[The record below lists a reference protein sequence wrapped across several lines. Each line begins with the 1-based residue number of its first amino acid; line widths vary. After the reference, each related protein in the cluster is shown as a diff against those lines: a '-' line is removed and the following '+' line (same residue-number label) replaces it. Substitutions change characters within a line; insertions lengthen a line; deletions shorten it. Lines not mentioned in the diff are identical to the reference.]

1 MSDSFTP
8 KLGRIGWKQGTRLDR
23 YINKVMRAAQ
33 SAGHVYSGR
42 QSGFTGSHIGRG
54 SAFGTLAAAGLYP
67 GNQRRVIVKARIT
80 KFKAGDLGAARAH
93 LRYIQRDGVTPEGEA
108 GQLYSR
114 DLDEA
119 NGTAFLDECGEDR
132 HQFRLIVS
140 PEDGAQLQDLKP
152 FIRDFMAQVER
163 DLDTKLDWVAVD
175 HYNTGQPHTHIVI
188 RGKDDLGQDL
198 VITKDYM
205 SHGLRQRARELV
217 SLELGPELEY
227 DMTLKLAR
235 EVNAERF
242 TRLDRSLLQHVDR
255 GFLVISA
262 MPPEDRKTHA
272 SHMGRLK
279 ALQSLGLA
287 EEKQTGVW
295 QVVPDIET
303 KLRSLSQRGDIIKNM
318 HRTMREVGTERPSGS
333 FAMFDTAKAGNRIVG
348 RVAGIGLTD
357 EINDRHYVVVDGI
370 DGRVHYADVGH
381 QRPEFVPEKGMIV
394 IIENQ
399 TSEDDVKT
407 RTRLRILSYLNLER
421 LTDVEGATWLDKEL
435 LTAKP
440 EHISNAGFGSEVRL
454 ALARRRQW
462 LVANALG
469 KFSEAEHFEPS
480 RNLLNQL
487 RERDIRRTSAMMSA
501 QLGLTLVNVAEGEN
515 VTGTFARSA
524 HLASGKYAIVQNAK
538 EFTLVPW
545 QPQMERF
552 RGKEMSGTAGAQGI
566 NWDWD
571 RSRQRGL
578 SIS

>member
-33 SAGHVYSGR
+33 SAGHVYGGR

-67 GNQRRVIVKARIT
+67 GNQRRVVVKARIT

-93 LRYIQRDGVTPEGEA
+93 LRYIQRDGVTQEGEP
-108 GQLYSR
+108 GQLYCR

-119 NGTAFLDECGEDR
+119 NGTTFLDECGEDR

-152 FIRDFMAQVER
+152 FIRDFMAQTER

-175 HYNTGQPHTHIVI
+175 HYNTGQPHTHILI
-188 RGKDDLGQDL
+188 RGKDDRGQDL

-242 TRLDRSLLQHVDR
+242 TRLDRSLLKHVNG

-262 MPPEDRKTHA
+262 MPPEDRQTHA

-279 ALQSLGLA
+279 TLQSLGLA
-287 EEKQTGVW
+287 EERQTGVW
-295 QVVPDIET
+295 QVAADVEN
-303 KLRSLSQRGDIIKNM
+303 KLRTLGQRGDITKTM
-318 HRTMREVGTERPSGS
+318 HRAIREVGVERPSVS

-394 IIENQ
+394 ALENQ
-399 TSEDDVKT
+399 ASEDDAKT
-407 RTRLRILSYLNLER
+407 RMRLRILSYLNLER

-440 EHISNAGFGSEVRL
+440 EHISNAGFGSDVRL
-454 ALARRRQW
+454 ALARRRRW

-480 RNLLNQL
+480 RNMLRQL
-487 RERDIRRTSAMMSA
+487 RERDHRRTSAMISA
-501 QLGLTLVNVAEGEN
+501 QLGLTPVNVSEGEN
-515 VTGTFARSA
+515 VSGTFVRSA

-552 RGKEMSGTAGAQGI
+552 RGREISGTAGAEGI
-566 NWDWD
+566 NWDWNH
-571 RSRQRGL
+571 SRQRGL
-578 SIS
+578 GIS

>member
-33 SAGHVYSGR
+33 SAGQVYGGR

-205 SHGLRQRARELV
+205 SHGMRQRARELV

-235 EVNAERF
+235 EVNADRF
-242 TRLDRSLLQHVDR
+242 TRLDRSLLKHVDG

-262 MPPEDRKTHA
+262 MPPVDRQTHA

-295 QVVPDIET
+295 LVVPDIET
-303 KLRSLSQRGDIIKNM
+303 KLRSVGQRGDIIKTM
-318 HRTMREVGTERPSGS
+318 HRAMREVGVERPSGC

-357 EINDRHYVVVDGI
+357 EINDRHYVVVDGT

-394 IIENQ
+394 AIENQ
-399 TSEDDVKT
+399 TSEDDAKT

-421 LTDVEGATWLDKEL
+421 LSEAEGATWLDKEL

-440 EHISNAGFGSEVRL
+440 EHLGNAGFGSDVRS
-454 ALARRRQW
+454 ALVRRRQW

-469 KFSEAEHFEPS
+469 KFQGSEQFEPL
-480 RNLLNQL
+480 RNALHQL

-501 QLGLTLVNVAEGEN
+501 QLGLTHVNLAEGEN
-515 VTGTFARSA
+515 VSGTFVRSA

-552 RGKEMSGTAGAQGI
+552 RGKEISGTVGAQGI
-566 NWDWD
+566 NWDWNH
-571 RSRQRGL
+571 SRQRGMG
-578 SIS
+578 IS

>member
-33 SAGHVYSGR
+33 TAGHVYGGR
-42 QSGFTGSHIGRG
+42 RSGFTGSHIGRG
-54 SAFGTLAAAGLYP
+54 SAFGTLAAVGLYP

-80 KFKAGDLGAARAH
+80 KFKAGDLGAAGAH
-93 LRYIQRDGVTPEGEA
+93 LRYIQRDGVTPEGEP

-119 NGTAFLDECGEDR
+119 NGTTFLDECGEDR

-235 EVNAERF
+235 EINAERF

-262 MPPEDRKTHA
+262 MPPEDRQTHA

-287 EEKQTGVW
+287 DEKQTGVW
-295 QVVPDIET
+295 QVAPDIET
-303 KLRSLSQRGDIIKNM
+303 KLLSLGRRGDIIKTM
-318 HRTMREVGTERPSGS
+318 HRAMREVGAERPSGS
-333 FAMFDTAKAGNRIVG
+333 FAMFDTAKVGNRIVG
-348 RVAGIGLTD
+348 RVASIGLTD

-394 IIENQ
+394 AIENQ
-399 TSEDDVKT
+399 TSEDDART
-407 RTRLRILSYLNLER
+407 RTRLRILSYLSLER
-421 LTDVEGATWLDKEL
+421 LTEAEGATWLDKEL
-435 LTAKP
+435 LTAKL
-440 EHISNAGFGSEVRL
+440 EQFGQAGFGSDVRS
-454 ALARRRQW
+454 ALAGRRQW

-469 KFSEAEHFEPS
+469 KFADAEHFEPS
-480 RNLLNQL
+480 RNLLHQL

-501 QLGLTLVNVAEGEN
+501 QLGLTHVNVAEGEN
-515 VTGTFARSA
+515 VSGTFVRSA

-545 QPQMERF
+545 QPQMERVGG
-552 RGKEMSGTAGAQGI
+552 REISGTVSAHGI

-571 RSRQRGL
+571 HSRQRGL
-578 SIS
+578 TIY

>member
-1 MSDSFTP
+1 MSDAFTP

-33 SAGHVYSGR
+33 SAGHVYGGR
-42 QSGFTGSHIGRG
+42 QSCFTGSHIGRG

-205 SHGLRQRARELV
+205 SQGFRQRARELV

-227 DMTLKLAR
+227 DMTLKLAH

-242 TRLDRSLLQHVDR
+242 TRLDRSLQQHVDR

-262 MPPEDRKTHA
+262 MPPEDRQTHA
-272 SHMGRLK
+272 SHIGRLK
-279 ALQSLGLA
+279 VIAVFG
-287 EEKQTGVW
+287 
-295 QVVPDIET
+295 
-303 KLRSLSQRGDIIKNM
+303 
-318 HRTMREVGTERPSGS
+318 
-333 FAMFDTAKAGNRIVG
+333 VG
-348 RVAGIGLTD
+348 RGKADGCVAG
-357 EINDRHYVVVDGI
+357 
-370 DGRVHYADVGH
+370 
-381 QRPEFVPEKGMIV
+381 RP
-394 IIENQ
+394 
-399 TSEDDVKT
+399 
-407 RTRLRILSYLNLER
+407 
-421 LTDVEGATWLDKEL
+421 
-435 LTAKP
+435 
-440 EHISNAGFGSEVRL
+440 
-454 ALARRRQW
+454 
-462 LVANALG
+462 
-469 KFSEAEHFEPS
+469 
-480 RNLLNQL
+480 
-487 RERDIRRTSAMMSA
+487 
-501 QLGLTLVNVAEGEN
+501 
-515 VTGTFARSA
+515 
-524 HLASGKYAIVQNAK
+524 
-538 EFTLVPW
+538 
-545 QPQMERF
+545 
-552 RGKEMSGTAGAQGI
+552 
-566 NWDWD
+566 
-571 RSRQRGL
+571 
-578 SIS
+578 

>member
-33 SAGHVYSGR
+33 KAGHVYGGR
-42 QSGFTGSHIGRG
+42 RSGFTGSHIGRG

-67 GNQRRVIVKARIT
+67 GNQRRVIVKARIA

-93 LRYIQRDGVTPEGEA
+93 LRYIQRDGVTPEGEP

-175 HYNTGQPHTHIVI
+175 HHNTGQPHTHIVI
-188 RGKDDLGQDL
+188 RGRDDMGQDL

-217 SLELGPELEY
+217 SLELGPELDY

-242 TRLDRSLLQHVDR
+242 TRLDRSLLKHVDR

-262 MPPEDRKTHA
+262 MPPEDRQTHA

-287 EEKQTGVW
+287 EERQTGVW
-295 QVVPDIET
+295 QVAPDIET
-303 KLRSLSQRGDIIKNM
+303 KLRSIGQRGDIIKTM
-318 HRTMREVGTERPSGS
+318 HRAMREVGAERPSSS
-333 FAMFDTAKAGNRIVG
+333 FAMFDSTKAGNRIVG

-357 EINDRHYVVVDGI
+357 EINDRHYVVVDGT

-381 QRPEFVPEKGMIV
+381 QRPEFVPEKGMI
-394 IIENQ
+394 IAIENQ
-399 TSEDDVKT
+399 TSEDGAKT
-407 RTRLRILSYLNLER
+407 TTRLRILSYLNLER
-421 LTDVEGATWLDKEL
+421 LTNAEGATWLDKEL

-440 EHISNAGFGSEVRL
+440 EQFVHAGFGSEVRT
-454 ALARRRQW
+454 ALQQRRQW

-469 KFSEAEHFEPS
+469 RFKDAEQFEPT
-480 RNLLNQL
+480 RHLLHQL
-487 RERDIRRTSAMMSA
+487 RERDIRRTSAMMFA
-501 QLGLTLVNVAEGEN
+501 QLGLTHVNVAEGEN
-515 VTGTFARSA
+515 VSGTFVRSA
-524 HLASGKYAIVQNAK
+524 HLASGKFAIVQNAK

-552 RGKEMSGTAGAQGI
+552 RGKEVSGTVGTQGI
-566 NWDWD
+566 NWDWNHT
-571 RSRQRGL
+571 RQRGMG
-578 SIS
+578 IF

>member
-8 KLGRIGWKQGTRLDR
+8 KLGRMGWKQGTRLDR

-33 SAGHVYSGR
+33 SAGHVYGGR

-93 LRYIQRDGVTPEGEA
+93 LRYIQRDGMTTEGEA

-114 DLDEA
+114 DLDVA

-140 PEDGAQLQDLKP
+140 PEDGARLQDLKP

-227 DMTLKLAR
+227 DMTLKLAH

-262 MPPEDRKTHA
+262 MPPEDRQTHA

-279 ALQSLGLA
+279 VLQSLGLA

-295 QVVPDIET
+295 QVTPDIET
-303 KLRSLSQRGDIIKNM
+303 KLRSLGQRGDIVKTM
-318 HRTMREVGTERPSGS
+318 HRALREVGAERPSGS
-333 FAMFDTAKAGNRIVG
+333 FTMFDTAKAGNRIVG
-348 RVAGIGLTD
+348 GVAGIGLTD

-381 QRPEFVPEKGMIV
+381 QRPEVVPEKGMIV
-394 IIENQ
+394 AIENQ
-399 TSEDDVKT
+399 TSDADART

-421 LTDVEGATWLDKEL
+421 LAEAEGATWLDKEL

-440 EHISNAGFGSEVRL
+440 EQLGHAGFGSDVRS
-454 ALARRRQW
+454 ALAGRRQW
-462 LVANALG
+462 LAANALG

-501 QLGLTLVNVAEGEN
+501 QLGLTHVHAGRGES
-515 VTGTFARSA
+515 VTGTFVHSA
-524 HLASGKYAIVQNAK
+524 HLASGKFAIVQNAK

-545 QPQMERF
+545 KPQMERF
-552 RGKEMSGTAGAQGI
+552 RGREVSGAVESQGI
-566 NWDWD
+566 KWDWNH
-571 RSRQRGL
+571 SRQRGL
-578 SIS
+578 GIS

>member
-33 SAGHVYSGR
+33 TAGHLYGGR
-42 QSGFTGSHIGRG
+42 RSGFTGSRMGRG

-80 KFKAGDLGAARAH
+80 KFKSGDLGAARAH
-93 LRYIQRDGVTPEGEA
+93 LRYIQRDGVTPEREP

-114 DLDEA
+114 DIDNA
-119 NGTAFLDECGEDR
+119 DGSSFLNECEDDR

-140 PEDGAQLQDLKP
+140 PEDGAQLQDLKL
-152 FIRDFMAQVER
+152 FIRDFMAKVER

-175 HYNTGQPHTHIVI
+175 HHNTGQPHTHIVI
-188 RGKDDLGQDL
+188 RGKDDFGQDL

-205 SHGLRQRARELV
+205 SHGFRMRARELV
-217 SLELGPELEY
+217 TMELGPELEY
-227 DMTLKLAR
+227 DMTMKLAR
-235 EVNAERF
+235 EVSAERL
-242 TRLDRSLLQHVDR
+242 TRLDRSLLKHVDQ
-255 GFLVISA
+255 GFLVVSA
-262 MPPEDRKTHA
+262 MPPEDRQTHA

-279 ALQSLGLA
+279 TLQSLGLA

-295 QVVPDIET
+295 QIAPDIET
-303 KLRSLSQRGDIIKNM
+303 KLHSLGQRGDIIKTM
-318 HRTMREVGTERPSGS
+318 HRAVREIGTERPSGS
-333 FAMFDTAKAGNRIVG
+333 FAMFDTTKAGNRIVG

-357 EINDRHYVVVDGI
+357 EINDRHYVVLDGI

-381 QRPEFVPEKGMIV
+381 LRPEFVPEKDMIV
-394 IIENQ
+394 AIENQ
-399 TSEDDVKT
+399 TSEEEAKI
-407 RTRLRILSYLNLER
+407 RTRIRILSYLNLER
-421 LTDVEGATWLDKEL
+421 LTEAEGATWLDKEL

-440 EHISNAGFGSEVRL
+440 EHLSNSGFG
-454 ALARRRQW
+454 ADARTAIQQRRQW

-469 KFSEAEHFEPS
+469 RFTDPNQFEPS
-480 RNLLNQL
+480 RNLLQQL
-487 RERDIRRTSAMMSA
+487 RERDVRRTSVMMSA
-501 QLGLTLVNVAEGEN
+501 QIGLTHVSIGDGEN
-515 VTGTFARSA
+515 VTGTYVRSA

-552 RGKEMSGTAGAQGI
+552 RGKEISGTASAQGI
-566 NWDWD
+566 SWDWSH
-571 RSRQRGL
+571 SRQRGL
-578 SIS
+578 AIS

>member
-33 SAGHVYSGR
+33 TAGHVYGGR
-42 QSGFTGSHIGRG
+42 RSGFTGSHIGRG

-114 DLDEA
+114 DLDVA

-140 PEDGAQLQDLKP
+140 PEDGAQLQDLRP
-152 FIRDFMAQVER
+152 FIRDFMTQVER

-242 TRLDRSLLQHVDR
+242 TRLDRSLLQQVDR

-287 EEKQTGVW
+287 EERQTGVW
-295 QVVPDIET
+295 QVVPDIEN
-303 KLRSLSQRGDIIKNM
+303 KLRSLGQRGDIIKTM
-318 HRTMREVGTERPSGS
+318 HRAMREVGAERPSGS
-333 FAMFDTAKAGNRIVG
+333 FAMFDTTKAGNRIVG

-394 IIENQ
+394 AIENQ
-399 TSEDDVKT
+399 TNEEDAKT
-407 RTRLRILSYLNLER
+407 QTRLRILSYLNLER
-421 LTDVEGATWLDKEL
+421 LSEAEGATWLDKQL
-435 LTAKP
+435 LTSKP
-440 EHISNAGFGSEVRL
+440 EQLGHAGFGSDVRS
-454 ALARRRQW
+454 ALAGRRQW

-480 RNLLNQL
+480 RNMLHQL

-501 QLGLTLVNVAEGEN
+501 QLGLTHVNVAEGEN
-515 VTGTFARSA
+515 VTGTFVRSA
-524 HLASGKYAIVQNAK
+524 HLASGKYAIVQNSK

-552 RGKEMSGTAGAQGI
+552 RGKEISGAVGTQGV
-566 NWDWD
+566 NWDWNHP
-571 RSRQRGL
+571 RQRGIG
-578 SIS
+578 IS